1 MSVTDRQRQ
10 QWQALHQQHDDHRW
24 AAARQALQS
33 QLQGVP
39 GKFSYRALDRA
50 GRQSAIDR
58 RTLLKSLL
66 LLLGVGGSGFLYQ
79 SPLGRELRADYRTA
93 TGEIKP
99 IVLSD
104 GTQLVLNTASA
115 VDALRRSPT
124 ADPPARREISRLPDA
139 TPAAVGAKPAGS
151 DARARHPLLVRESG
165 GETRLTVLEHAV
177 EAQLAQDARQTRRV
191 EAGEQIGF
199 SATAFSE
206 KQPAAAED
214 GWLRGVLSVS
224 QWRLDRVIAELARYR
239 RGPPE
244 LRSGRRRPARQR
256 QFPAQRY
263 RSRPRPAPPDPAG
276 APAELYPLLAANRP
290 RLNPFK

>member
-1 MSVTDRQRQ
+1 M
-10 QWQALHQQHDDHRW
+10 
-24 AAARQALQS
+24 
-33 QLQGVP
+33 
-39 GKFSYRALDRA
+39 
-50 GRQSAIDR
+50 
-58 RTLLKSLL
+58 
-66 LLLGVGGSGFLYQ
+66 
-79 SPLGRELRADYRTA
+79 
-93 TGEIKP
+93 
-99 IVLSD
+99 
-104 GTQLVLNTASA
+104 LNTASA
-115 VDALRRSPT
+115 VDVHYDDRQRLIRLHAG
-124 ADPPARREISRLPDA
+124 EISRLPDA

-239 RGPPE
+239 RGH
-244 LRSGRRRPARQR
+244 LSC
-256 QFPAQRY
+256 
-263 RSRPRPAPPDPAG
+263 DPAVAG
-276 APAELYPLLAANRP
+276 LRVSGSFPLSDTDRALALLRQTLPVRLQSFTRYWLQIVPA
-290 RLNPFK
+290 